1 MTMPSLKSF
10 YRFNLRLLIL
20 TIIGFVLSNSVYS
33 QLQVKAKYSENE
45 TKSSKV
51 SSAKI
56 RLDDET
62 QTPHTLVGGFYTTRN
77 GFESKLMMNNKGPQP
92 IEVAPTLY
100 GENGAIMQM
109 PTVTVERNS
118 FITVNLRDWVDFAG
132 EAFRQGNIRLFHR
145 GKDLVLGCN
154 MLIIDESKS
163 LIFENKFSELGN
175 FDSRRLEGVWY
186 IPNNDTDST
195 VVLTNTSDEFLTVTA
210 TLTKNPHNSSSAQTF
225 TLLPHEVKVLDVRR
239 DFPQGN
245 VFAGAKVL
253 GLSLAHD
260 GAEES
265 LLAWTMIKDESKGY
279 SNIATF
285 TNPVKAKSNQY
296 HGAGLQLGSVG
307 DDELEPVVVLRN
319 TTDAKVDV
327 KIKVPYTK
335 EGGSKQTL
343 SVNTV
348 KLNAREVHLV
358 NMQRA
363 ANLRNVKAAG
373 IEIEYTG
380 NPGSVVASAQSVS
393 KSGTQVFRT
402 LLWDAPALKSASS
415 LYPFTIEGTSSTKAY
430 IKNAGFKDE
439 VYVSHI
445 TWGTDGEYFIP
456 IKTIKEG
463 ETVEIDVKKLRDEQI
478 PDERG
483 RTIPLNI
490 SKGQIHWL
498 LRRSDTTKE
507 AALENKVPLVGQ
519 ALQIDTSKGVQYSY
533 FCLSC
538 CEYGAYSFGTL
549 VPSNAQAQHPVSFQY
564 RILEDGR
571 DCYGNGIYS
580 RDITVLG
587 YDWTSTNPSV
597 ATVSGGYATT
607 QGGGQT
613 QIKVKVNLPDYW
625 TYGLCDGGGG
635 PYFAGVK
642 DSDQECDEN
651 VRPAKLRD
659 TQSVSFSKIAYKK
672 ESKRNF
678 ALRPDD
684 CDCMTYSP
692 TETLTANLKVY
703 QVIIKRDGQPVTTS
717 NNTTIVGE
725 RINLTAEV
733 IPSGTTVSNHSWT
746 LQGNI
751 IKNYSPTPQSY
762 QTGSVIPAQLNIPN
776 PDFVW
781 VDGGNGRSVQYNATV
796 NGQTLTSQVFFN
808 VERPITQINAS
819 STAATAT
826 DYATGNYEVHLGV
839 DSYNPGIRFNRGNTT
854 VPSPF
859 TGDFQWVQLIDSLNF
874 SSTSNNQPVII
885 NGVSGLD
892 EAYPYSSSTNT
903 TDSPGIQLAMFTNNI
918 DFDTTWTMYLMFKP
932 NSTGSEW
939 VPLRKV
945 TWRWKWTSTENSGV
959 WTTNPTIEPR
969 NLTLTDS
976 DATAHPIWS
985 TVINP

>member
-1 MTMPSLKSF
+1 
-10 YRFNLRLLIL
+10 
-20 TIIGFVLSNSVYS
+20 
-33 QLQVKAKYSENE
+33 
-45 TKSSKV
+45 
-51 SSAKI
+51 
-56 RLDDET
+56 
-62 QTPHTLVGGFYTTRN
+62 
-77 GFESKLMMNNKGPQP
+77 MMNNKGPQP

-186 IPNNDTDST
+186 IPNNDTNST
-195 VVLTNTSDEFLTVTA
+195 VVLTNTSDTLLAVTA
-210 TLTKNPHNSSSAQTF
+210 ILTKNPHNSGSVQTF
-225 TLLPHEVKVLDVRR
+225 SLLPHQTKVLDVRE
-239 DFPQGN
+239 DFPQGD
-245 VFAGAKVL
+245 VFARAKVL
-253 GLSLAHD
+253 SLSLTHD
-260 GAEES
+260 GTEES

-285 TNPVKAKSNQY
+285 TNPTKAKSNQY

-327 KIKVPYTK
+327 NIKVPYTK
-335 EGGSKQTL
+335 EDGSKQTL

-348 KLNAREVHLV
+348 KLNAREVHQV
-358 NMQRA
+358 NMQRVG
-363 ANLRNVKAAG
+363 NLRNVKTAG

-380 NPGSVVASAQSVS
+380 SPGSVVASAQSVS
-393 KSGTQVFRT
+393 KSGTQIFRT

-456 IKTIKEG
+456 IKTIKKG

-483 RTIPLNI
+483 RTIPLNV
-490 SKGQIHWL
+490 SKGQIHWS
-498 LRRSDTTKE
+498 LRRSDQTVE
-507 AALENKVPLVGQ
+507 ESLANKVPLVGQ
-519 ALQIDTSKGVQYSY
+519 ALQVDTVKGVQYSY

-564 RILEDGR
+564 RIFEDGR
-571 DCYGNGIYS
+571 DCYGNGIYG

-587 YDWTSTNPSV
+587 YDWTSTNTSV

-625 TYGLCDGGGG
+625 TYGLCDGGG
-635 PYFAGVK
+635 PYFAGIK
-642 DSDQECDEN
+642 SSAEECNEN

-659 TQSVSFSKIAYKK
+659 TQPVSFSKIAYKK

-692 TETLTANLKVY
+692 TETLTADLKVY

-733 IPSGTTVSNHSWT
+733 IPSGTTVSNHAWT
-746 LQGNI
+746 LPSTVVKDFVVSADHTQGN
-751 IKNYSPTPQSY
+751 KVDVD
-762 QTGSVIPAQLNIPN
+762 GLNTAGVN
-776 PDFVW
+776 FVW
-781 VDGGNGRSVQYNATV
+781 VDGGGANVEDFTTKEVIYRVTTGGQQLEGRATFKV
-796 NGQTLTSQVFFN
+796 KRPVVSLVAETLTTNLLIIPNTNGTNRYELVFGN
-808 VERPITQINAS
+808 
-819 STAATAT
+819 ST
-826 DYATGNYEVHLGV
+826 V
-839 DSYNPGIRFNRGNTT
+839 DGIKFRNTT
-854 VPSPF
+854 SPQIPANF
-859 TGDFQWVQLIDSLNF
+859 GGTTQWVQIVN
-874 SSTSNNQPVII
+874 SSSRNLVF
-885 NGVSGLD
+885 NGTTYISENMLSGLD
-892 EAYPYSSSTNT
+892 GCYPYEIRGRGTTVDSPSIGFDGLVTSSSTVTMNAN
-903 TDSPGIQLAMFTNNI
+903 DSFTM
-918 DFDTTWTMYLMFKP
+918 WLMYNP
-932 NSTGSEW
+932 NHTGNGVW
-939 VPLRKV
+939 VPLKKV
-945 TWRWKWTSTENSGV
+945 DWFWNAQATFNGSWTHSGNNSPNPAFQDTTTFPAWTSIVPNRS
-959 WTTNPTIEPR
+959 NRPCP
-969 NLTLTDS
+969 
-976 DATAHPIWS
+976 
-985 TVINP
+985 